1 MKYILITNR
10 FRRQLKKLKRY
21 LTEED
26 VVRDVKRFLLKGQ
39 RKGETYLKTHTVFD
53 LQLEVIK
60 LRLCVYQVNFR
71 YLIGIINER
80 EILPIIIDLKKSRYG
95 HNLSFTAD
103 KKTVKAIEVAFN
115 GVIQDYLQH
124 TEQQP
129 TLAAYVIEEE

>member
-1 MKYILITNR
+1 MSSVFSWKDR
-10 FRRQLKKLKRY
+10 
-21 LTEED
+21 E
-26 VVRDVKRFLLKGQ
+26 KG
-39 RKGETYLKTHTVFD
+39 RPNLKTHTVFD